1 MIKIFTLN
9 KIIYLAGN
17 QDDISNDCVSKK
29 IDSVQEMLKAYDELI
44 TTTNSPNEIYF
55 YNDNVTRLFD
65 YFASKFKIIEAAGGL
80 VKNKNEQCLF
90 IFRNGRWD
98 LPKGKIEKGEAVKE
112 AAIREVEE
120 ECGIN
125 ELKIIKELPSTYHT
139 YSIEEKNVLKRTYWF
154 EMSTTYNKKLT
165 PQLEEGITDVQW
177 LSKNQ
182 LKQVIDNTYESVKDV
197 VTHI

>member
-9 KIIYLAGN
+9 KIIYLADN
-17 QDDISNDCVSKK
+17 QSNIPNNCASKK
-29 IDSVQEMLKAYDELI
+29 IDSAQEMLKAYDELI

-65 YFASKFKIIEAAGGL
+65 YFASQFKIIEAAGGL
-80 VKNKNEQCLF
+80 VKNKNEQWLF

>member
-9 KIIYLAGN
+9 KIIYLADN
-17 QDDISNDCVSKK
+17 QSNIPNDCASKK

-65 YFASKFKIIEAAGGL
+65 YFASQFKIIEAAGGL
-80 VKNKNEQCLF
+80 VKNKNEQWLF

>member
-9 KIIYLAGN
+9 KIIYLVGN
-17 QDDISNDCVSKK
+17 QNDIPQGCLSKK
-29 IDSVQEMLKAYDELI
+29 IDSVQEMLTAYDELI
-44 TTTNSPNEIYF
+44 TNTNSPNEIYF
-55 YNDNVTRLFD
+55 YNDNIARLFD
-65 YFASKFKIIEAAGGL
+65 YFASQFKIIEAAGGL
-80 VKNKNEQCLF
+80 VKNKKEQWLF

>member
-9 KIIYLAGN
+9 KIIYLVGN
-17 QDDISNDCVSKK
+17 QSNMPIGCVSKK

-55 YNDNVTRLFD
+55 YNDNITRLFD
-65 YFASKFKIIEAAGGL
+65 YFASQFKIIEAAGGL
-80 VKNKNEQCLF
+80 VKNKNEQWLF

-177 LSKNQ
+177 LSKNE

>member
-9 KIIYLAGN
+9 KIIYLVDN
-17 QDDISNDCVSKK
+17 QVSVPISGVCKK
-29 IDSVQEMLKAYDELI
+29 IDSAHEMLKAYDELI
-44 TTTNSPNEIYF
+44 TTIDSPTEIYF
-55 YNDNVTRLFD
+55 YNDTITRLFD
-65 YFASKFKIIEAAGGL
+65 YFASQFKIIEAAGGL
-80 VKNKNEQCLF
+80 VKNKNEQWLF

-125 ELKIIKELPSTYHT
+125 KLKIIKELPSTYHT

-182 LKQVIDNTYESVKDV
+182 LKQVIENTYESVKDV
-197 VTHI
+197 VRHI

>member
-9 KIIYLAGN
+9 KIIYLVGN
-17 QDDISNDCVSKK
+17 QNDMPVGCLSKK
-29 IDSVQEMLKAYDELI
+29 IDSVQEMLTAYDELI
-44 TTTNSPNEIYF
+44 TSTNSPNEIYF
-55 YNDNVTRLFD
+55 YNENVTRLFD
-65 YFASKFKIIEAAGGL
+65 YFASQFKIIEAAGGL
-80 VKNKNEQCLF
+80 VKNGNEQWLF

-125 ELKIIKELPSTYHT
+125 KLKIIKELPSTYHT